1 MVHLYRGSLLMR
13 SSLPPAT
20 RPLIEDLGRGRISRR
35 EFLGYA
41 TALGLGAQ
49 VARALAG
56 GPARAQAAP
65 APRQGGTL
73 RIQQHV
79 KALDDP
85 RLYAWSEM
93 GNLTRGFLEYL
104 VEYQPDGTFR
114 GMLLDRWEVN
124 GDATRYVLHLRQ
136 GVRWNNGDALT
147 AEDVRRNIARWCD
160 STREGNSM
168 AIRMIAL
175 SDPASGRMRDDAVQ
189 VTGPATLTLQLSQPD
204 ITLIANMADYPA
216 AIVHQSY
223 DGGDPFAN
231 GIGTGPFR
239 PVEIVPGSHCIL
251 ERATDHD
258 WWGSAVHGG
267 PYLDRVEFLDLGT
280 DPTAWAKAAR
290 ADRIDLIYDSVG
302 DFIDVMSAL
311 GWQETSTESAAT
323 VVIRANQQA
332 LVGGTPVYA
341 DVRLRRALQNVVD
354 NQVCLELG
362 YGGRG
367 TPGANVHVSP
377 IQPGYVDIGPPG
389 HDPEQAVQEMIDLNL
404 HGIIHELVTIDDEW
418 QRNTG
423 DAVAALINDA
433 GLACQRKV
441 LPGAEFWAN
450 WKSFP
455 FSATAWN
462 HRPLEVQ
469 VLALAYRSG
478 AAWNE
483 TGFSN
488 PEFDRTLDQ
497 AMAHPDAERRK
508 PVIRRLEEI
517 LRDEGVIIQPYWRI
531 LSNHHNGRLAGA
543 EKHPSNEIRLYQ
555 IGFLDTGPAPLPPP
569 E

>member
-1 MVHLYRGSLLMR
+1 MR
-13 SSLPPAT
+13 IPLPPLA
-20 RPLIEDLGRGRISRR
+20 RSLAEDLGRGRISRR

-41 TALGLGAQ
+41 TAFGLGAQ
-49 VARALAG
+49 AALTLAG
-56 GPARAQAAP
+56 QPTRAQAQSAP
-65 APRQGGTL
+65 PVRQGGAL
-73 RIQQHV
+73 RIQHHV
-79 KALDDP
+79 KVLDDP
-85 RLYAWSEM
+85 RLFAWNEM
-93 GNLTRGFLEYL
+93 ANLTRGFLEYL
-104 VEYQPDGTFR
+104 VEYQPDGSFR
-114 GMLLDRWEVN
+114 GMLVDRWEVN
-124 GDATRYVLHLRQ
+124 ADATRYVLHLRQ
-136 GVRWNNGDALT
+136 GVRWNNGDAFT

-160 STREGNSM
+160 STLDGNSM

-175 SDPASGRMRDDAVQ
+175 IDPGSGQMRDDAVQ
-189 VTGPATLTLQLSQPD
+189 IPDPATVTLQLSQPD

-223 DGGDPFAN
+223 AGGDPFAN

-239 PVEIVPGSHCIL
+239 PVEIVPGSHATL

-258 WWGSAVHGG
+258 WWGTAVHGG

-280 DPTAWAKAAR
+280 DPSDWAEAAR
-290 ADRIDLIYDSVG
+290 ADRIDLIHDSVG
-302 DFIDVMSAL
+302 DFIDIMSGI

-323 VVIRANQQA
+323 VVIRSNQQA

-341 DVRLRRALQNVVD
+341 DVRLRRALQRVVD

-367 TPGANVHVSP
+367 TPAANTHVSP
-377 IQPGYVDIGPPG
+377 LQPGYVDIGPPEY
-389 HDPEQAVQEMIDLNL
+389 DPKGALQEMIDLNL
-404 HGIIHELVTIDDEW
+404 HGIIHELVTLDDEW

-441 LPGAEFWAN
+441 LPGKEFWAN

-469 VLALAYRSG
+469 VLALSYRSG

-488 PEFDRTLDQ
+488 PEFDQALDQ
-497 AMAHPDAERRK
+497 AMAYPDAERRK

-517 LRDEGVIIQPYWRI
+517 LRQEGVIIQPYWRT
-531 LSNHHNGRLAGA
+531 LFSHHNGRLAGA
-543 EKHPSNEIRLYQ
+543 EKHPTNEIRLYQ
-555 IGFLDTGPAPLPPP
+555 ISFLEDPAGPVPAQ